1 MLRPMLKEQRRPA
14 VLFSNLFDDFF
25 DDFFSRIEGGSTD
38 VLDKGDHYLLQAELP
53 GFKKEDISMKLE
65 NDMMIIKASHQDETK
80 EEKDN
85 YIRRERN
92 LNSYQRTFS
101 VAGVDKDR
109 IMASY
114 NNGILAVTLPKED
127 ALTDGNKSIEIQ

>member
-1 MLRPMLKEQRRPA
+1 MLRPMLNEQRRPA
-14 VLFSNLFDDFF
+14 ALFSNLFDNFF
-25 DDFFSRIEGGSTD
+25 DDFLSTD

-53 GFKKEDISMKLE
+53 GFRKEDISLNLE
-65 NDMMIIKASHQDETK
+65 NDMLIIKASHQDETK

-92 LNSYQRTFS
+92 LSSYQRAFS

-127 ALTDGNKSIEIQ
+127 NLTDGNKSIEIQ